1 MKRSYRYWRWLVIL
15 AIGLGISISSGCV
28 RYRPKPVDPVRNL
41 SVIESRT
48 TDDPNLRAFLETNG
62 VHVSDP
68 PKWDLRA
75 LTLVAFYFHPDLDEA
90 RASAAVSRGAVITA
104 GQRPNPQ
111 FSPGLTVDT
120 TTSPAWIPS
129 FGLQIPIETA
139 GKRGHRLAQA
149 RQLERAAQQRVVR
162 VAWDVRSRVRR
173 SLIDFVAARRSE
185 EMLGRE
191 VAFQDQIIELL
202 VRQLDAGVVT
212 PFEVTQAR
220 LAAANTR
227 LAADQASFQRSL
239 AGAALADAL
248 GLSPQA
254 FASLAPFVDAGDF
267 SGIQVPD
274 ENVRR
279 QALVSRTDVLAA
291 LSDYEASQ
299 AALQLEIARQY
310 PDIQLG
316 PGYQLDQTD
325 NKWTVIG
332 LNVTLPVFSRNQGPI
347 AETEA
352 QREQAAARLLSVQ
365 ATALR
370 QVSEAV
376 GTLGA
381 ARRKVATAQSL
392 VTTARQQEQ
401 HELGDI
407 SRQEAVT
414 TQLETV
420 ADEIALSDAQLQAD
434 QAAGTLEDAIQSPL
448 GFEKIVLRNPRP

>member
-1 MKRSYRYWRWLVIL
+1 
-15 AIGLGISISSGCV
+15 
-28 RYRPKPVDPVRNL
+28 
-41 SVIESRT
+41 
-48 TDDPNLRAFLETNG
+48 
-62 VHVSDP
+62 
-68 PKWDLRA
+68 
-75 LTLVAFYFHPDLDEA
+75 
-90 RASAAVSRGAVITA
+90 
-104 GQRPNPQ
+104 
-111 FSPGLTVDT
+111 
-120 TTSPAWIPS
+120 
-129 FGLQIPIETA
+129 
-139 GKRGHRLAQA
+139 
-149 RQLERAAQQRVVR
+149 
-162 VAWDVRSRVRR
+162 
-173 SLIDFVAARRSE
+173 
-185 EMLGRE
+185 MLGRE

-401 HELGDI
+401 RARARYELGDI